1 MIHVAL
7 TLMGGVVQVQIDG
20 KDVTCKG
27 SIDNFTR
34 EYPLE
39 DLILVGARNNRLK
52 GREDREKHFNMME
65 SLEHEEDVYDYVIS
79 EFTKQG
85 FHIIGEKRIG

>member
-1 MIHVAL
+1 MIHIAL
-7 TLMGGVVQVQIDG
+7 SAMSGVIQIQING

-27 SIDNFTR
+27 SIDNFKR
-34 EYPLE
+34 EYLLE

-52 GREDREKHFNMME
+52 GREDMEKHFKMME

>member
-1 MIHVAL
+1 MIHIAL
-7 TLMGGVVQVQIDG
+7 SAMSGVIQIKIDG

-27 SIDNFTR
+27 SIDNFAK
-34 EYPLE
+34 EYPLD
-39 DLILVGARNNRLK
+39 DLILVGARYNRLK
-52 GREDREKHFNMME
+52 GREDREKHFKIME

>member
-1 MIHVAL
+1 MIHIAFSA
-7 TLMGGVVQVQIDG
+7 MSGVILITIDG
-20 KDVTCKG
+20 KDVTCTG
-27 SIDNFTR
+27 SIDNYTR

-52 GREDREKHFNMME
+52 GREDMEKHFKMME

-85 FHIIGEKRIG
+85 FQIIGEKRIG

>member
-1 MIHVAL
+1 MIHIAL
-7 TLMGGVVQVQIDG
+7 SAMSGVIQIKIDG

-34 EYPLE
+34 EYLLE

-52 GREDREKHFNMME
+52 GREDMEKHFKMME

-85 FHIIGEKRIG
+85 FHIIGERRIG